1 MSDRPTSL
9 PEPDLLSRDRP
20 EYDSLTAR
28 MQRRL
33 ARGQPADRLQAKRQQ
48 LLDRSGAAVA
58 GRRERVPVLTLPPE
72 LPITDHGDAIRAAL
86 ESHQVLVVA
95 GETGSGKTTQL
106 PKLALAAGR
115 GVCGL
120 IGHTQPRRIAARS
133 VATRIAEEL
142 GSPLGQV
149 VGYQTRFEERL
160 SPDGLIKVMTDGI
173 LLAETRSDPELR
185 RYDTLIIDE
194 AHERS
199 LNVDFLLGYLK
210 RLLPRRP
217 DLKLIITSAT
227 IDVERFA
234 RHFQACADDDTEGAR
249 AASVGVP
256 VEGRAEVPVFNVSGR
271 TFPVTQ
277 YYLPPEEQATDAD
290 GDVEPSL
297 EGGVLA
303 ALQAIRRLERSG
315 EGTPPEARDVLV
327 FLPGERDIRDLG
339 RFLGDRLDW
348 PGVEVLPL
356 YARLTAAEQQR
367 VFSPGAGRRI
377 VLATNVA
384 ETSLTVPRIGYVID
398 PGLAR
403 ISRYSYRSKLQRLP
417 VEAIS
422 QASAAQRAGRC
433 GRLAPGICYRLY
445 SEQDFSSRDA
455 FTDPEI
461 LRTNLAAVVLQM
473 KELGLGDPEA
483 FPFLDPPE
491 PRALSD
497 GRRLLEE
504 LGALDGQG
512 ALTAV
517 GRDLC
522 ALPLDPRLARMLV
535 AARDKGCLAEM
546 ICIVS
551 ALSLQD
557 PRLRPMDKTQA
568 ADEAHAEWR
577 DPQSDFLAFVR
588 LWDWFEAQRKELSR
602 SALRRACE
610 RRFLSWMRLQEW
622 WGLQRQVI
630 RTCRERG
637 WRIQSTAAAGDSVHQ
652 ALLCGLLSQLGM
664 RTEKQDYLGARGLKF
679 QIFPGSALFK
689 RQPPWLLAAEIVETS
704 RVYARTVAALD
715 PSWVE
720 AEAMHL
726 VRRQHE
732 APRWQRRRGRVM
744 VSERVTLYG
753 LPIVEGRQ
761 VPFDHIDAAAARE
774 IFILDGLARGDID
787 TRGTFLAHNLKLI
800 EDVRALEARERRR
813 DLLIGEDALALL
825 YGERI
830 PADIADARR
839 FEKWRRKAEAR
850 DPSVLHFTLDDL
862 MAKRPDAAVEADYPG
877 QLEIGELRL
886 ELSYSFAPGTAG
898 DGVTLRVPRA
908 LLPQLRPEPLDW
920 LVPGMLEQKCVAL
933 LRGLPKRIRRE
944 LAPVPDHVAAVM
956 PYLLDAERFRVG
968 SLLRTL
974 TLAIERTHGVVIPAD
989 AWEGSRVEDFLRMRI
1004 AVIGDDGAE
1013 LAAGRDLQ
1021 GLQAEQ
1027 GAGADADL
1035 RRHSAEAGFEVDGLT
1050 EWSFGEL
1057 PETVTPTAGVR
1068 AWPALVDDHDS
1079 VAIRLFSEPE
1089 SAEAAMRAGVVRL
1102 LLLAQQRNVRQL
1114 DRRLPRRDAMGLM
1127 YAPLGDPAVLFDQ
1140 ILKLAVEQAHLQA
1153 GPLPRDRQA
1162 FDTVLDRGRS
1172 RLAACMDD
1180 VAALAHEVLA
1190 GWHELRRA
1198 LDEATSPAFRDAVD
1212 DIRAWLADLL
1222 GPEFL
1227 LTVPPPWRDALP
1239 RYLRAERQRL
1249 AQLQGHVERD
1259 RHRIADL
1266 AEWRSRLE
1274 ALEALVTPGHRR
1286 GVVHCRWLLEEYRV
1300 SLFAQEL
1307 GTLQPVS
1314 PKRLRQAFAE
1324 AEESLR
1330 LGS

>member
-1 MSDRPTSL
+1 M
-9 PEPDLLSRDRP
+9 LSRDRP
-20 EYDSLTAR
+20 EYDSLTLR

-48 LLDRSGAAVA
+48 LLDRSAAAVV
-58 GRRERVPVLTLPPE
+58 GRRQRVPALKLPAE
-72 LPITDHGDAIRAAL
+72 LPISEHADAIAKAL
-86 ESHQVLVVA
+86 ASHQVLVVA

-115 GVCGL
+115 GVTGL

-133 VATRIAEEL
+133 VAARIAEEL
-142 GSPLGQV
+142 GTPLGQL
-149 VGYQTRFEERL
+149 VGFQTRFEERL

-210 RLLPRRP
+210 RLLSRRD
-217 DLKLIITSAT
+217 DLKVIITSAT

-234 RHFQACADDDTEGAR
+234 RHFSPVGDGEGSDTAP
-249 AASVGVP
+249 P
-256 VEGRAEVPVFNVSGR
+256 VEVPIFNVSGR

-277 YYLPPEEQATDAD
+277 HYLPPDAQTADAD

-303 ALQAIRRLERSG
+303 ALHAIRRLERSG
-315 EGTPPEARDVLV
+315 QGTPQQARDILV

-367 VFSPGAGRRI
+367 VFNPGAGRRI

-417 VEAIS
+417 VEPVS

-445 SEQDFSSRDA
+445 SEQDFASRDA

-473 KELGLGDPEA
+473 KELGLGDPED

-504 LGALDGQG
+504 LGALDGRG
-512 ALTAV
+512 ELTAV
-517 GRDLC
+517 GRDLG

-535 AARDKGCLAEM
+535 AAKDKGCLAEM

-557 PRLRPMDKTQA
+557 PRLRPMDRTQA

-577 DPQSDFLAFVR
+577 DSQSDFIAFIR
-588 LWDWFEAQRKELSR
+588 LWDWFEAQRRELSR

-622 WGLQRQVI
+622 WGLQRQLTRI
-630 RTCRERG
+630 SRERG
-637 WRIQSTAAAGDSVHQ
+637 WSINTTAASREAIHR

-720 AEAMHL
+720 PEASHL

-761 VPFDHIDAAAARE
+761 VPFDRIDAAAARE
-774 IFILDGLARGDID
+774 IFILDGLARGDLD
-787 TRGTFLAHNLKLI
+787 TRGTFLGHNLDLI
-800 EDVRALEARERRR
+800 EEVRALEARERRR
-813 DLLIGEDALALL
+813 DLLIGEDALAML

-830 PADIADARR
+830 PAGIVDARS

-850 DPSVLHFTLDDL
+850 DPSILRFTLDEL
-862 MAKRPDAAVEADYPG
+862 MANRAHAAVEVDYPG
-877 QLEIGELRL
+877 RLELGELEL
-886 ELSYSFAPGTAG
+886 ELSYSFAPGSEE
-898 DGVTLRVPRA
+898 DGVTVRVPRA
-908 LLPQLRPEPLDW
+908 LLPQLRPEPLEW

-933 LRGLPKRIRRE
+933 LRSLPKRMRRE

-956 PYLLDAERFRVG
+956 PQLLDAERFRAG
-968 SLLRTL
+968 SLLRSL
-974 TLAIERTHGVVIPAD
+974 TLAIERSHGVTIPAD
-989 AWEGSRVEDFLRMRI
+989 AWDGSRIEDFLRMRI
-1004 AVIGDDGAE
+1004 AVIGDDGRE
-1013 LAAGRDLQ
+1013 LAVGRDLLA
-1021 GLQAEQ
+1021 LQAEQ

-1035 RRHSAEAGFEVDGLT
+1035 RRHSTEAGLEVEGLT
-1050 EWSFGEL
+1050 DWSFGEL
-1057 PETVTPTAGVR
+1057 PETVTVTAGVR
-1068 AWPALVDDHDS
+1068 AWPALVDEGDS
-1079 VAIRLFSEPE
+1079 AGIRLFSEPE
-1089 SAEAAMRAGVVRL
+1089 TAAAAMRSGVIRL
-1102 LLLAQQRNVRQL
+1102 LILAQQRNIRQL
-1114 DRRLPRRDAMGLM
+1114 DRRLPRRDAMSLM
-1127 YAPLGDPAVLFDQ
+1127 YVPLGDPAALFDQ
-1140 ILKLAVEQAHLQA
+1140 IHQLAIERAHLDE
-1153 GPLPRDRQA
+1153 GWLPRDRKA
-1162 FDTVLDRGRS
+1162 FDTALQRGRS
-1172 RLAACMDD
+1172 RLASCMDE
-1180 VAALAHEVLA
+1180 VAALAARVLED
-1190 GWHELRRA
+1190 WHDLRRV
-1198 LDEATSPAFRDAVD
+1198 LDDTTSPAFRDAVD
-1212 DIRAWLADLL
+1212 DIRAWLDELL
-1222 GPEFL
+1222 TPEFL
-1227 LTVPPPWRDALP
+1227 VTVPAPWRDSLS

-1249 AQLQGHVERD
+1249 AQLQGNVERD
-1259 RHRIADL
+1259 RHRIAEL
-1266 AEWRSRLE
+1266 AEWRSRLA
-1274 ALEALVTPGHRR
+1274 ALADASTSRHRDAIVR
-1286 GVVHCRWLLEEYRV
+1286 CRWLLEEYRV

-1307 GTLQPVS
+1307 GTLLPVS
-1314 PKRLRQAFAE
+1314 PKRLRQAFTE
-1324 AEESLR
+1324 AEDALR
-1330 LGS
+1330 LGA

>member
-1 MSDRPTSL
+1 MPTSL

-28 MQRRL
+28 MQLRL
-33 ARGQPADRLQAKRQQ
+33 ARGQPADRLATKRQQ

-58 GRRERVPVLTLPPE
+58 ERRNRVPVLQLPAE
-72 LPITDHGDAIRAAL
+72 LPITEHAEAIRKAL
-86 ESHQVLVVA
+86 ESHQVVVVA

-106 PKLALAAGR
+106 PKMALAAGR
-115 GVCGL
+115 GVSGL

-133 VATRIAEEL
+133 VAGRIAEEL

-160 SPDGLIKVMTDGI
+160 GPDALIKVMTDGI

-217 DLKLIITSAT
+217 DLKLVITSAT
-227 IDVERFA
+227 IDVDRFA
-234 RHFQACADDDTEGAR
+234 RHFAPDAEAPDASAAAVTEPN
-249 AASVGVP
+249 AA
-256 VEGRAEVPVFNVSGR
+256 APVFNVSGR

-277 YYLPPEEQATDAD
+277 LYLPPEAQNTDAD
-290 GDVEPSL
+290 EDVEPSL

-303 ALQAIRRLERSG
+303 ALGAIRTLERRG
-315 EGTPPEARDVLV
+315 EGTPPTARDVLV

-339 RFLGDRLDW
+339 RFLGERLDW
-348 PGVEVLPL
+348 PGVEILPL

-433 GRLAPGICYRLY
+433 GRLAPGICFRLY
-445 SEQDFSSRDA
+445 SEQDFASRDA

-535 AARDKGCLAEM
+535 AAKDKGCLAEM

-577 DPQSDFLAFVR
+577 DPQSDFLSFVR
-588 LWDWFEAQRKELSR
+588 LWEWFEKQRAELSR

-610 RRFLSWMRLQEW
+610 RRYLSWMRLQEW
-622 WGLQRQVI
+622 WGLQRQLT
-630 RTCRERG
+630 RSCRDRG
-637 WRIQSTAAAGDSVHQ
+637 WSSNTTAATSETIAR

-689 RQPPWLLAAEIVETS
+689 RQPPWLMAAEIVETS

-715 PSWVE
+715 PAWVE
-720 AEAMHL
+720 AEATHL
-726 VRRQHE
+726 LRRQHE

-753 LPIVEGRQ
+753 LPIIEGRQ
-761 VPFDHIDAAAARE
+761 VPFDRIDVAAARE
-774 IFILDGLARGDID
+774 IFILDALARGDLD
-787 TRGTFLAHNLKLI
+787 TRGAFLAHNLGLI
-800 EDVRALEARERRR
+800 EEVRALEARERRR
-813 DLLIGEDALALL
+813 DLLIGEDALAAL
-825 YGERI
+825 YGERL
-830 PADIADARR
+830 PGDIADARR
-839 FEKWRRKAEAR
+839 FEKWRRKAEAQN
-850 DPSVLHFTLDDL
+850 PSILHFTLEEL
-862 MAKRPDAAVEADYPG
+862 MANRPDGSVEADYPG
-877 QLEIGELRL
+877 QFQLSELTL
-886 ELSYSFAPGTAG
+886 ALSYSFAPGAQA
-898 DGVTLRVPRA
+898 DGVTVRVPRA
-908 LLPQLRPEPLDW
+908 LLPQLRPEPLEW

-933 LRGLPKRIRRE
+933 LRGLPKRVRRE
-944 LAPVPDHVAAVM
+944 LAPVPDHVAAIM
-956 PYLLDAERFRVG
+956 PDLLDPERFRAG
-968 SLLRTL
+968 SLLRAL
-974 TLAIERTHGVVIPAD
+974 TLAIERRHGVAIPAD
-989 AWEGSRVEDFLRMRI
+989 AWDAGRLEDFLRMRI
-1004 AVIGDDGAE
+1004 AVIAEDGHE
-1013 LAAGRDLQ
+1013 LAAGRDLLA
-1021 GLQAEQ
+1021 LQAEQ

-1035 RRHSAEAGFEVDGLT
+1035 RRHSAEAGYEVTGLT

-1057 PETVTPTAGVR
+1057 PETVAPTEGVR
-1068 AWPALVDDHDS
+1068 AWPAVVDAGDT
-1079 VAIRLFSEPE
+1079 VAIRLFSERE
-1089 SAEAAMRAGVVRL
+1089 LALDAMRSGVVRL
-1102 LLLAQQRNVRQL
+1102 LILAQQRNVRQL

-1127 YAPLGDPAVLFDQ
+1127 YAPLGDPAALFDQ
-1140 ILKLAVEQAHLQA
+1140 IHRLAIEQAHLSD
-1153 GPLPRDRQA
+1153 GPLPRDRGA
-1162 FDTVLDRGRS
+1162 FEAVLEQGRS
-1172 RLAACMDD
+1172 RLAVNLDE
-1180 VAALAHEVLA
+1180 VAALAHAVLE
-1190 GWHELRRA
+1190 GWHGLRRS
-1198 LDEATSPAFRDAVD
+1198 LDEAGSPAFRDAVD

-1222 GPEFL
+1222 TPDFL
-1227 LTVPPPWRDALP
+1227 VRVPSPWRQSLP
-1239 RYLRAERQRL
+1239 RYLRAESQRL
-1249 AQLQGHVERD
+1249 AQLQGNVERD
-1259 RHRIADL
+1259 RHRIAEL
-1266 AEWRSRLE
+1266 SEWRSRLTG
-1274 ALEALVTPGHRR
+1274 LEVLATTASHRDAVGR
-1286 GVVHCRWLLEEYRV
+1286 CRWLLEEYRV

-1307 GTLQPVS
+1307 GTLLPVS

-1324 AEESLR
+1324 AEDAVR
-1330 LGS
+1330 LGH

>member
-1 MSDRPTSL
+1 MPTSSSA
-9 PEPDLLSRDRP
+9 PELLSRDLP
-20 EYDSLTAR
+20 EYQSLTAR

-33 ARGQPADRLQAKRQQ
+33 ARGQPADRLEAKRQQ
-48 LLDRSGAAVA
+48 LLARSSAAVA
-58 GRRERVPVLTLPPE
+58 ARRQRVPTLTLPE
-72 LPITDHGDAIRAAL
+72 QLPISEHADAIREAL
-86 ESHQVLVVA
+86 EAHQVLVVA

-115 GVCGL
+115 GVAGL

-133 VATRIAEEL
+133 VATRIAEEMGAPVGGL
-142 GSPLGQV
+142 

-160 SPDGLIKVMTDGI
+160 GAEGLVKVMTDGI
-173 LLAETRSDPELR
+173 LLAETRSDPDLL

-234 RHFQACADDDTEGAR
+234 RHFADDT
-249 AASVGVP
+249 AAAGEPDSPESAV
-256 VEGRAEVPVFNVSGR
+256 AAPVFNVSGR
-271 TFPVTQ
+271 TFPVAQ
-277 YYLPPEEQATDAD
+277 HYLPPEAQTSDAD

-297 EGGVLA
+297 EGGVLS
-303 ALQAIRRLERSG
+303 ALETIRNLERRG
-315 EGTPPEARDVLV
+315 EGTPPQARDVLI

-339 RFLGDRLDW
+339 RFLGERLDW
-348 PGVEVLPL
+348 PGVEILPL

-367 VFSPGAGRRI
+367 VFNPGGGRRI

-417 VEAIS
+417 VEPIS

-433 GRLAPGICYRLY
+433 GRLAPGICFRLY
-445 SEQDFSSRDA
+445 SEEDFLGRDA

-491 PRALSD
+491 ARALSD

-504 LGALDGQG
+504 LGALDGKG

-577 DPQSDFLAFVR
+577 DPRSDFLAFVK
-588 LWDWFEAQRKELSR
+588 LWEWFEAQRAELSR

-622 WGLQRQVI
+622 WGLQRQLA

-637 WRIQSTAAAGDSVHQ
+637 WSFNSTAATPETVHR

-704 RVYARTVAALD
+704 RVYARTVAVLD

-720 AEAMHL
+720 PEAMHL
-726 VRRQHE
+726 LRRQHE

-761 VPFDHIDAAAARE
+761 VPFDRIDAAAARE
-774 IFILDGLARGDID
+774 IFILDALARGDID
-787 TRGTFLAHNLKLI
+787 TRGSFLAHNLALI
-800 EDVRALEARERRR
+800 EEVRALEARERRR
-813 DLLIGEDALALL
+813 DLLVDENALAVL
-825 YGERI
+825 YAERV

-850 DPSVLHFTLDDL
+850 DPSILHFTLDDL
-862 MAKRPDAAVEADYPG
+862 MAQRPDGSVEADYPG
-877 QLEIGELRL
+877 ELQLGELLL
-886 ELSYSFAPGTAG
+886 ELSYSFAPGTPA
-898 DGVTLRVPRA
+898 DGVTVRVPRA
-908 LLPQLRPEPLDW
+908 LLPQLRPEPLEW

-933 LRGLPKRIRRE
+933 LRGLPKRVRRE
-944 LAPVPDHVAAVM
+944 LAPVPDHVAAIM
-956 PYLLDAERFRVG
+956 PDLLEGDRFRAG
-968 SLLRTL
+968 SLLRAL
-974 TLAIERTHGVVIPAD
+974 TSAIERRHGVVVPAD
-989 AWEGSRVEDFLRMRI
+989 AWDPARIEEFLCMRI
-1004 AVIGDDGAE
+1004 AVIGDDGSE
-1013 LAAGRDLQ
+1013 LASGRDLRA
-1021 GLQAEQ
+1021 LQAEQ

-1035 RRHSAEAGFEVDGLT
+1035 RRHSEEAGFEVEGLT
-1050 EWSFGEL
+1050 DWSFGEL
-1057 PETVTPTAGVR
+1057 PETVAPTEGVR
-1068 AWPALVDDHDS
+1068 AWPAILDEGNS
-1079 VAIRLFSEPE
+1079 VAIRLFTEPE
-1089 SAEAAMRAGVVRL
+1089 QARRSTHWGVVRL
-1102 LLLAQQRNVRQL
+1102 LLLAQQRSVRQL

-1127 YAPLGDPAVLFDQ
+1127 YSPLGSPAELFDQ
-1140 ILKLAVEQAHLQA
+1140 VHRLAIEQAFLEDGQ
-1153 GPLPRDRQA
+1153 LPRDRA
-1162 FDTVLDRGRS
+1162 GFDAVLEHGRS
-1172 RLAACMDD
+1172 RLAGKMDE
-1180 VAALAHEVLA
+1180 VATLAHDVLA

-1198 LDEATSPAFRDAVD
+1198 LDETTSPAFRDAVD
-1212 DIRAWLADLL
+1212 DIRSWLADLL
-1222 GPEFL
+1222 GPDFL
-1227 LTVPPPWRDALP
+1227 VAVPDPWRQSLP
-1239 RYLRAERQRL
+1239 RYLRAACQRL
-1249 AQLQGHVERD
+1249 AQLQGNVERD
-1259 RHRIADL
+1259 RHRIAEL
-1266 AEWRSRLE
+1266 SEWGSRLQE
-1274 ALEALVTPGHRR
+1274 LEDLSTSRHRD
-1286 GVVHCRWLLEEYRV
+1286 VVSRCRWLLEEYRV

-1307 GTLQPVS
+1307 GTLLPVS

-1324 AEESLR
+1324 AEDTLR
-1330 LGS
+1330 LGK

>member
-1 MSDRPTSL
+1 M
-9 PEPDLLSRDRP
+9 
-20 EYDSLTAR
+20 
-28 MQRRL
+28 
-33 ARGQPADRLQAKRQQ
+33 
-48 LLDRSGAAVA
+48 
-58 GRRERVPVLTLPPE
+58 
-72 LPITDHGDAIRAAL
+72 
-86 ESHQVLVVA
+86 
-95 GETGSGKTTQL
+95 
-106 PKLALAAGR
+106 
-115 GVCGL
+115 
-120 IGHTQPRRIAARS
+120 
-133 VATRIAEEL
+133 
-142 GSPLGQV
+142 
-149 VGYQTRFEERL
+149 
-160 SPDGLIKVMTDGI
+160 
-173 LLAETRSDPELR
+173 
-185 RYDTLIIDE
+185 
-194 AHERS
+194 
-199 LNVDFLLGYLK
+199 
-210 RLLPRRP
+210 
-217 DLKLIITSAT
+217 
-227 IDVERFA
+227 
-234 RHFQACADDDTEGAR
+234 
-249 AASVGVP
+249 AAS
-256 VEGRAEVPVFNVSGR
+256 PVFNVSGR

-277 YYLPPEEQATDAD
+277 HYLPPEAQTDAD

-303 ALQAIRRLERSG
+303 ALEAIRALERRG
-315 EGTPPEARDVLV
+315 QGTPPQARDVLV

-339 RFLGDRLDW
+339 RFLGERLDW
-348 PGVEVLPL
+348 PGVEILPL
-356 YARLTAAEQQR
+356 YARLTAVEQQR

-417 VEAIS
+417 VEPIS

-433 GRLAPGICYRLY
+433 GRLAPGICFRLY
-445 SEQDFSSRDA
+445 SEQDFASRDA

-491 PRALSD
+491 ARALSD

-546 ICIVS
+546 ICIVA

-557 PRLRPMDKTQA
+557 PRLRPMDKAQA

-577 DPQSDFLAFVR
+577 DPQSDFMAFVR
-588 LWDWFEAQRKELSR
+588 LWAWFETQRGELSR

-622 WGLQRQVI
+622 WSLQRQLT

-637 WRIQSTAAAGDSVHQ
+637 WSVNSTAAAAETVHRS
-652 ALLCGLLSQLGM
+652 LLPGLLSQLGM

-704 RVYARTVAALD
+704 RVYARTVAVLD

-720 AEAMHL
+720 PEARHL
-726 VRRQHE
+726 LRRQHE

-761 VPFDHIDAAAARE
+761 VPFDRIDAAAARE
-774 IFILDGLARGDID
+774 IFILDALARGDLD
-787 TRGTFLAHNLKLI
+787 TRGTFLAHNLALI
-800 EDVRALEARERRR
+800 DEVRALEARERRR
-813 DLLIGEDALALL
+813 DLLIGEDALAVL
-825 YGERI
+825 YGERV

-839 FEKWRRKAEAR
+839 FEKWRRKAETR
-850 DPSVLHFTLDDL
+850 DPKVLHFTLDDL

-877 QLEIGELRL
+877 HLQLGELEL
-886 ELSYSFAPGTAG
+886 ELGYSFAPGTDG

-908 LLPQLRPEPLDW
+908 LLPQLRPEPLEW

-933 LRGLPKRIRRE
+933 VRALPKRVRRE
-944 LAPVPDHVAAVM
+944 LAPVPDHVAAIM
-956 PYLLDAERFRVG
+956 PALLDTERFRAG
-968 SLLRTL
+968 SLLRAL
-974 TLAIERTHGVVIPAD
+974 ALAIERTHGVVIPAD
-989 AWEGSRVEDFLRMRI
+989 AWDGSRLDDFLRMRI
-1004 AVIGDDGAE
+1004 AVIGDEGSE
-1013 LAAGRDLQ
+1013 LAAGRDLLA
-1021 GLQAEQ
+1021 LQAEQ

-1035 RRHSAEAGFEVDGLT
+1035 RRHSAEAGFEVEGLT
-1050 EWSFGEL
+1050 EWTFGEL

-1068 AWPALVDDHDS
+1068 AWPAVEDAGDS

-1089 SAEAAMRAGVVRL
+1089 AAQRAMRSGVVRL
-1102 LLLAQQRNVRQL
+1102 LMLAQQRTLRQL

-1127 YAPLGDPAVLFDQ
+1127 YAPLGDPAALFDQ
-1140 ILKLAVEQAHLQA
+1140 IARLTVEKAHLMDE
-1153 GPLPRDRQA
+1153 PIPRDRAA
-1162 FDTVLDRGRS
+1162 FEATLERGRS
-1172 RLAACMDD
+1172 RLAASMDE

-1190 GWHELRRA
+1190 VWHELRRA
-1198 LDEATSPAFRDAVD
+1198 LDDATSPAFRDAVD
-1212 DIRAWLADLL
+1212 DIRAWLGDLL
-1222 GPEFL
+1222 GPDFL
-1227 LTVPPPWRDALP
+1227 VAVPAPWRECLP
-1239 RYLRAERQRL
+1239 RYLRAECQRL
-1249 AQLQGHVERD
+1249 AQLQGNVERD
-1259 RHRIADL
+1259 RHRIAEL
-1266 AEWRSRLE
+1266 SEWRSRLDG
-1274 ALEALVTPGHRR
+1274 LEALSGAAPRAIADR
-1286 GVVHCRWLLEEYRV
+1286 CRWLLEEYRV

-1307 GTLQPVS
+1307 GTRVPLS

-1330 LGS
+1330 LGA

>member
-1 MSDRPTSL
+1 MPTTPFE
-9 PEPDLLSRDRP
+9 PELLSRDRP

-28 MQRRL
+28 MRQRL
-33 ARGQPADRLQAKRQQ
+33 ARGQPADRLAAKRQQ
-48 LLDRSGAAVA
+48 LLDRSRTAVA
-58 GRRERVPVLTLPPE
+58 ARRDRVPVLKLPAE
-72 LPITDHGDAIRAAL
+72 LPITEHAEAIRKAL
-86 ESHQVLVVA
+86 ESYQVLVVA

-106 PKLALAAGR
+106 PKMALAAGL
-115 GVCGL
+115 GVSGL

-133 VATRIAEEL
+133 VANRIADEL
-142 GSPLGQV
+142 GSPLGHL

-160 SPDGLIKVMTDGI
+160 GPDALIKVMTDGI

-217 DLKLIITSAT
+217 DLKLIVTSAT

-234 RHFQACADDDTEGAR
+234 RHFSKEAPEGIQADTEEAI
-249 AASVGVP
+249 AVS
-256 VEGRAEVPVFNVSGR
+256 PVFNVSGR

-277 YYLPPEEQATDAD
+277 HYLPPEAQTTDAD
-290 GDVEPSL
+290 GDAEPSL

-303 ALQAIRRLERSG
+303 ALEAIRRLERSG
-315 EGTPPEARDVLV
+315 QGTPPQARDVLV

-339 RFLGDRLDW
+339 RFLGERLDW

-356 YARLTAAEQQR
+356 YARLTTAEQQR
-367 VFSPGAGRRI
+367 VFSPGGGRRI
-377 VLATNVA
+377 VLSTNVA

-417 VEAIS
+417 VEPIS

-433 GRLAPGICYRLY
+433 GRLAPGICFRLY
-445 SEQDFSSRDA
+445 SEQDFLSRDA

-491 PRALSD
+491 ARALSD

-504 LGALDGQG
+504 LGALDRQG

-546 ICIVS
+546 ICIVA

-588 LWDWFEAQRKELSR
+588 LWNWFETQRHELSR

-610 RRFLSWMRLQEW
+610 RRYLSWMRLQEW
-622 WGLQRQVI
+622 WGLQRQLT
-630 RTCRERG
+630 RTCRDKG
-637 WRIQSTAAAGDSVHQ
+637 WSANTEPATAETVHR

-704 RVYARTVAALD
+704 RVYARTVASLD

-720 AEAMHL
+720 PEATHL
-726 VRRQHE
+726 LRRQHE

-744 VSERVTLYG
+744 VNERVTLYG

-761 VPFDHIDAAAARE
+761 VPFDRIDAAAARE
-774 IFILDGLARGDID
+774 IFILDALARGELD
-787 TRGTFLAHNLKLI
+787 TRGTFLAHNLALI
-800 EDVRALEARERRR
+800 DEVRALEARERRR

-825 YGERI
+825 YGERV
-830 PADIADARR
+830 PGDIADARR
-839 FEKWRRKAEAR
+839 FEKWRRRAEAR
-850 DPSVLHFTLDDL
+850 DPSLLHFTLDEL
-862 MAKRPDAAVEADYPG
+862 MANRPDGAVEADYPG
-877 QLEIGELRL
+877 HLQVGELAL
-886 ELSYSFAPGTAG
+886 ELSYSFAPGSDG

-908 LLPQLRPEPLDW
+908 LLPQLRPEPLEW

-933 LRGLPKRIRRE
+933 VRALPKRVRRE

-956 PYLLDAERFRVG
+956 PQLLDAERFRAG
-968 SLLRTL
+968 SLLRAL

-989 AWEGSRVEDFLRMRI
+989 AWDGARVDDFLRMRI
-1004 AVIGDDGAE
+1004 AVIGHDGLE
-1013 LAAGRDLQ
+1013 LGSGRDLLA
-1021 GLQAEQ
+1021 LQTEQ
-1027 GAGADADL
+1027 SAGADADL
-1035 RRHSAEAGFEVDGLT
+1035 RRQSAESGFEVEGLT

-1057 PETVTPTAGVR
+1057 PETVTPTEGVR
-1068 AWPALVDDHDS
+1068 AWPALTDAGDS
-1079 VAIRLFSEPE
+1079 VAIRLFGEPE
-1089 SAEAAMRAGVVRL
+1089 GAETAMRAGVVRL
-1102 LLLAQQRNVRQL
+1102 LILAQQRHVRQL

-1127 YAPLGDPAVLFDQ
+1127 YAPLDNPAALFDQ
-1140 ILKLAVEQAHLQA
+1140 IHRVAIEQAHLQD
-1153 GPLPRDRQA
+1153 GPLPRDRSA
-1162 FDTVLDRGRS
+1162 FDAVLEQGRS
-1172 RLAACMDD
+1172 RLAASMDE
-1180 VAALAHEVLA
+1180 VAALALAVLE

-1198 LDEATSPAFRDAVD
+1198 LDDATSPAFRDAVD

-1222 GPEFL
+1222 APDFL
-1227 LTVPPPWRDALP
+1227 VAVPAPWRQSLP
-1239 RYLRAERQRL
+1239 RYLRAECQRL
-1249 AQLQGHVERD
+1249 AQLQGNVERD
-1259 RHRIADL
+1259 RHRIAEL
-1266 AEWRSRLE
+1266 SEWRSRLE
-1274 ALEALVTPGHRR
+1274 RLKALSATGHRAA
-1286 GVVHCRWLLEEYRV
+1286 VAHCRWLLEEYRV

-1307 GTLQPVS
+1307 GTLLPVS